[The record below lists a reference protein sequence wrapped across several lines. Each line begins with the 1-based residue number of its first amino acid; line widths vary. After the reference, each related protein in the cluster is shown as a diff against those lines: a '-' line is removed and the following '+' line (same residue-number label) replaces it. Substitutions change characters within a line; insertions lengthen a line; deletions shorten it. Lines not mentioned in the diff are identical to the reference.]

1 MDRNIARTRGWPM
14 WIRVLATAA
23 VLAAACAI
31 QLPLENEVPGEPFLL
46 FLLAVIGATLAFG
59 ARVGFVALDLTVAR
73 SIAISQKR
81 HRWSLTVAIALRGK
95 NPSLTQ
101 SAYGGECTARTGGEV
116 ELAVGATASAY
127 PIQGCLTGS
136 SEQVCR

>member
-1 MDRNIARTRGWPM
+1 M

-59 ARVGFVALDLTVAR
+59 ARVGFVALVSDISTRETDLA
-73 SIAISQKR
+73 A
-81 HRWSLTVAIALRGK
+81 
-95 NPSLTQ
+95 
-101 SAYGGECTARTGGEV
+101 
-116 ELAVGATASAY
+116 
-127 PIQGCLTGS
+127 
-136 SEQVCR
+136 